1 MNMEC
6 ADTKSDHSCLQQNTD
21 FWGADLGGRR
31 ALNLDQCETFCRD
44 TRDCVSITYRSSDS
58 QCWLKYNRFGAAGP
72 SQKSGL
78 TSLNMECKVPP
89 QNETCRRIDVDFWGA
104 DIGHVTAESLDK
116 CEELCRET
124 DGCVSLTYRFVS
136 LIIFSKA
143 QNGHMRF
150 CKVATYSF
158 QLQAHQNINQNSYHK
173 TLSFFFLKHIT

>member
-1 MNMEC
+1 MKNKRGGQRGPTITGGLISMNMEC

-124 DGCVSLTYRFVS
+124 EGCVSLTYRF
-136 LIIFSKA
+136 
-143 QNGHMRF
+143 
-150 CKVATYSF
+150 
-158 QLQAHQNINQNSYHK
+158 
-173 TLSFFFLKHIT
+173 LSFCCICHK